1 MQAEKRKSFAMR
13 TSSGILAAA
22 ILIAMAQA
30 AFGAPPSDNEAGQ
43 AAFEK
48 GLNAYKVGAY
58 DVALPALAEAATKGG
73 DQARFFAEF
82 YLARIYSDNTGA
94 LSNHSKAYMTFR
106 KLADENADVDPDD
119 DQRAPFVAKALIALA
134 GYVRTGVREIGLRP
148 NPQRAI
154 DYLHHAAT
162 FFGDKDAQFELAR
175 TYLSGDGPSDD
186 VKRGLHYLSVLTEQ
200 SYPAAQ
206 AFLAELLW
214 RGRHVKKDEQRALA
228 LITMAVENAPA
239 HERIWID
246 ETYQSIFCATTQ
258 GTRQEADGIVARWRR
273 VFARPASEPADRM
286 GLGGRE
292 LQPERKCA
300 NGEAVAVRR
309 EQQGDTA
316 AAPPPARIEVLKG
329 NAASLGFRDVGA
341 AESSRKK

>member
-1 MQAEKRKSFAMR
+1 MV
-13 TSSGILAAA
+13 AA
-22 ILIAMAQA
+22 ILIAMAGTAFA
-30 AFGAPPSDNEAGQ
+30 AQPGERASPHD

-58 DVALPALAEAATKGG
+58 DVAAPALMEAVAKGSE
-73 DQARFFAEF
+73 QTRFFAEF
-82 YLARIYSDNTGA
+82 YLARIYSDTAGELANQA
-94 LSNHSKAYMTFR
+94 KAYMLFR

-134 GYVRTGVREIGLRP
+134 GYVRSGVREIGLRP
-148 NPQRAI
+148 NPARAV

-175 TYLSGDGPSDD
+175 RYLGGDGSSDD

-206 AFLAELLW
+206 ALLAELLW
-214 RGRHVKKDEQRALA
+214 RGRHVKRDEQRALA

-246 ETYQSIFCATTQ
+246 EIHQNIFCATTQ
-258 GTRQEADGIVARWRR
+258 GTRQEADGIIARWRR
-273 VFARPASEPADRM
+273 IFARPAAEPADRM
-286 GLGGRE
+286 GLGLRD

-309 EQQGDTA
+309 ESGAAPAGPVA
-316 AAPPPARIEVLKG
+316 AAPPPAAARGEVLKG
-329 NAASLGFRDVGA
+329 NAASFGIRDVGA
-341 AESSRKK
+341 AVEGARKK

>member
-1 MQAEKRKSFAMR
+1 M
-13 TSSGILAAA
+13 
-22 ILIAMAQA
+22 
-30 AFGAPPSDNEAGQ
+30 
-43 AAFEK
+43 
-48 GLNAYKVGAY
+48 
-58 DVALPALAEAATKGG
+58 
-73 DQARFFAEF
+73 
-82 YLARIYSDNTGA
+82 
-94 LSNHSKAYMTFR
+94 
-106 KLADENADVDPDD
+106 
-119 DQRAPFVAKALIALA
+119 AKALIALA

-148 NPQRAI
+148 NPQRAV

-175 TYLSGDGPSDD
+175 TYLSGDGSSDD

-214 RGRHVKKDEQRALA
+214 RGRHVKKDDQRALA
-228 LITMAVENAPA
+228 LITIAVENAPA

-258 GTRQEADGIVARWRR
+258 GTRQEADGIIARWRR

-309 EQQGDTA
+309 EQQGDAA

-329 NAASLGFRDVGA
+329 DAASLRFRDVGA
-341 AESSRKK
+341 AESARKK